1 MTQKI
6 IDLHAVILTCLTL
19 LFNAVKSFSLNFKL
33 HYQKTRTLK
42 VIFTFDLQ
50 NRQLLT
56 ESDLSDFTLFVKT
69 TIEKKK

>member
-1 MTQKI
+1 MQLKVLVWT
-6 IDLHAVILTCLTL
+6 
-19 LFNAVKSFSLNFKL
+19 SNFTTK
-33 HYQKTRTLK
+33 KTRTLK